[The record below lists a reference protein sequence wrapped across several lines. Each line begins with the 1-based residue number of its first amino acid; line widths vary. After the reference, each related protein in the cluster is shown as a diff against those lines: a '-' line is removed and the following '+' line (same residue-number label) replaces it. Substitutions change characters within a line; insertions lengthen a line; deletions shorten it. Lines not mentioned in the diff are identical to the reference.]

1 MGFIYFNPNPQQKVA
16 GDCTIRAISLLT
28 ERDWKQVYISLTLLG
43 FEECDMPSSNAV
55 WSKHLINLGYERK
68 IIPNTCPFCYTVKD
82 FCEDNPYGKFLLATG
97 SHVVTVIDGNYF
109 DAWDSGD
116 QVPIYYWFKRED

>member
-1 MGFIYFNPNPQQKVA
+1 MGFIYFNPNPQQKVV

-28 ERDWKQVYISLTLLG
+28 EQDWKQVYISLTLLG

-55 WSKHLINLGYERK
+55 WSKYLINLGYERK
-68 IIPNTCPFCYTVKD
+68 IIPNTCPFCYTIKD
-82 FCEDNPYGKFLLATG
+82 FCEDNPHGKFLLATDA
-97 SHVVTVIDGNYF
+97 HVVTVINGNYF
-109 DAWDSGD
+109 DAWDSGN

>member
-1 MGFIYFNPNPQQKVA
+1 MGFIYFNPNPQQKVV

-28 ERDWKQVYISLTLLG
+28 EQDWKQVYISLALLG
-43 FEECDMPSSNAV
+43 FEERDMPSSNAV
-55 WSKHLINLGYERK
+55 WSKYLINLGYERK
-68 IIPNTCPFCYTVKD
+68 IIPNTCPFCYTIKD

>member
-1 MGFIYFNPNPQQKVA
+1 MGFIYFNPNPQQKVV

-28 ERDWKQVYISLTLLG
+28 EQDWKQVYISLTLLG

-97 SHVVTVIDGNYF
+97 SHVVTVIDGSYF

>member
-16 GDCTIRAISLLT
+16 EDCTIRAISLLT
-28 ERDWKQVYISLTLLG
+28 EQDWKQVYISLTLLG